1 MGHVSTYTFLYAHET
16 LMKYNFSKQLQFCK
30 DCNFQKHPDGL
41 LVEMLQLNNITL
53 FAFLLKPA
61 M

>member
-1 MGHVSTYTFLYAHET
+1 MAHVVRTYTFLYTYET

-41 LVEMLQLNNITL
+41 LV
-53 FAFLLKPA
+53 
-61 M
+61 